1 MKKCMLVIILLTSL
15 GVYGQDLTKDQIQH
29 LADTMLMSSSYKVKV
44 KKLLPA
50 VNNVQ
55 VAVVELP
62 YREFPSVILFS
73 KNATTN
79 KWTRVF
85 EALSPG
91 IQDSGSDLYSWHKVV
106 PSPGKDIATK
116 DTAANNF
123 SGERVKQLI
132 DAVSVGQGI
141 FIPYQNFFHVH
152 MMKGEPTSQPF
163 AAYTIDKTR
172 YRNFGNQLFNNKYDT
187 YPKVDCSNYN
197 SPGINDVTFDTKDN
211 KYVLVA
217 RTDNKQQWTY
227 TFDKVDDEGKYL
239 VNKTIVVE
247 KTK

>member
-1 MKKCMLVIILLTSL
+1 MKKYTLVILLLSSL
-15 GVYGQDLTKDQIQH
+15 SLYSQDLTKAQIQH
-29 LADTMLMSSSYKVKV
+29 LADTMVMSSNFKVKI
-44 KKLLPA
+44 KKILPA
-50 VNNVQ
+50 VNNIQ

-62 YREFPSVILFS
+62 YREFPSIVLFS
-73 KNATTN
+73 KNETTN

-85 EALSPG
+85 EGLSPG
-91 IQDSGSDLYSWHKVV
+91 IQESGSDLYNWHQVT
-106 PSPGKDIATK
+106 PSPGKDMAVK

-152 MMKGEPTSQPF
+152 TMKGEPTSQSF

-172 YRNFGNQLFNNKYDT
+172 YRNFGNQLFSNRYDT
-187 YPKVDCSNYN
+187 YPKDCSNYG
-197 SPGINDVTFDTKDN
+197 SPAINDVSFELKDN

-217 RTDNKQQWTY
+217 RTSNKQQWTY
-227 TFDKVDDEGKYL
+227 TFDKVDDQGKYL
-239 VNKTIVVE
+239 VNKTIAVE
-247 KTK
+247 TVK